1 MKKIVL
7 FISLFIFSFGLSPL
21 FSSADQSSTERIL
34 TENKNFIEFINIC
47 ITNFAGNKTED
58 YRKIFTKHF
67 NADIAYLQGD
77 YKRSFKNVYSSQG
90 DMAKVFDEIVK
101 NIYLEDS
108 KNILDELAPGV
119 IKSKN
124 AKARLYLSLGYR
136 DRTVSWTYYI
146 VGEASNPKLFS
157 YKLYKYL
164 DAIDMARRA
173 KRYGF
178 LALYESQNI
187 ESKKKI
193 YQHMLKLEN
202 DKGNLFYKR
211 FIGKTDQALLD
222 ELAKTYEDIEKNET
236 AADQPA
242 ADKKDEKVSDKD
254 KDKNISFEKKVEK
267 RIRFKQEKRTAEYMQ
282 NGEFEKASDI
292 IHQYVD
298 DYNYKLILSTFKALS
313 TETPPAN
320 EADKTAAA
328 AAAKLDFNKFAVH
341 LDDNYLRMVK
351 PSVLDSLLGTVKVED
366 KVEAKKDE
374 KTEKPAEPGK
384 DAVKD
389 VKDSDKKE
397 TLEKKENVQPVDKK
411 EPVKENVK

>member
-7 FISLFIFSFGLSPL
+7 FFCLIIFSFGQSPV

-47 ITNFAGNKTED
+47 ITNFAGNKIED

-202 DKGNLFYKR
+202 EKGNLFYKR

-222 ELAKTYEDIEKNET
+222 EIAKTYEDIEKNET
-236 AADQPA
+236 ASDQPS
-242 ADKKDEKVSDKD
+242 ADKKDEKASEN
-254 KDKNISFEKKVEK
+254 DKNITFEKKVEK

-298 DYNYKLILSTFKALS
+298 DYNYKLILSTFKTLS
-313 TETPPAN
+313 SETQPAN
-320 EADKTAAA
+320 EADKTAGSAS
-328 AAAKLDFNKFAVH
+328 KLDLNKFAVH

-374 KTEKPAEPGK
+374 KTEKSAESGK
-384 DAVKD
+384 DAAKEI
-389 VKDSDKKE
+389 KDSDKKD
-397 TLEKKENVQPVDKK
+397 TLEKKENVQPAEKNDPLK
-411 EPVKENVK
+411 EKVK

>member
-7 FISLFIFSFGLSPL
+7 FICIFVFSFGLAPL

-101 NIYLEDS
+101 NVYLEDS

-202 DKGNLFYKR
+202 ERGNLFYKR

-236 AADQPA
+236 ASEQPS
-242 ADKKDEKVSDKD
+242 ADKKDEKASDKD
-254 KDKNISFEKKVEK
+254 KDKNLTFEKKVEK

-313 TETPPAN
+313 TETQPAN
-320 EADKTAAA
+320 EADKAAG

-366 KVEAKKDE
+366 KVEAKKEE

-384 DAVKD
+384 DGAKE

-397 TLEKKENVQPVDKK
+397 TLEKKDNAQPVEKK
-411 EPVKENVK
+411 DPLKEKVK